1 MMKIE
6 KEKEKE
12 RGCFTYRSSDW
23 FKCRKYCLSL
33 RFKKLRSSDHDNTTS
48 WILQAE
54 TEQKNEKKEKET
66 LVAQTA
72 KSGMMVEFV
81 GSETN
86 DVWFC
91 GVKSVN
97 QKSIVE
103 IHQKRKTSSLLG
115 NRGLF
120 PNLFSIHNW
129 AR

>member
-1 MMKIE
+1 
-6 KEKEKE
+6 
-12 RGCFTYRSSDW
+12 
-23 FKCRKYCLSL
+23 
-33 RFKKLRSSDHDNTTS
+33 
-48 WILQAE
+48 
-54 TEQKNEKKEKET
+54 
-66 LVAQTA
+66 VAQTA